1 MKDNASEFLAE
12 VAASS
17 KLQAEVNA
25 VKTPQELL
33 KVAESHGYSLENHA
47 LSSAMRSIAAK
58 ALAPL
63 SLPHW
68 AVDSMFLG
76 ETVCW

>member
-1 MKDNASEFLAE
+1 MKTDPSEFLAA
-12 VAASS
+12 VASS
-17 KLQAEVNA
+17 PQLQAQVN
-25 VKTPQELL
+25 VVQSPQELL
-33 KVAESHGYSLENHA
+33 KVAEKAGFQLENHA

-76 ETVCW
+76 EAVCW

>member
-1 MKDNASEFLAE
+1 MKNDASEFLAA
-12 VAASS
+12 VAAST

-25 VKTPQELL
+25 AKTPLELL
-33 KVAESHGYSLENHA
+33 KVAETAGYKLENHA
-47 LSSAMRSIAAK
+47 LSSAVRSVAAK

-76 ETVCW
+76 ESVCW